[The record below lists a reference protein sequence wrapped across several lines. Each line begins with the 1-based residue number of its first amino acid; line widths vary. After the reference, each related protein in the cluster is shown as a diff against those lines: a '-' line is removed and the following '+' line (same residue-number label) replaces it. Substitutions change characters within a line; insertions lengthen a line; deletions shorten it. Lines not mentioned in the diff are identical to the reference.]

1 MLIVVLMVM
10 QNIVF
15 FGDSHTAR
23 SGFNLKYRP
32 EYKTHMCAESGNGP
46 DRIIE
51 NIYEF
56 IKKDMKEIKFKNEE
70 TLFVIEYSYLSR
82 LYLPRKKSDD
92 STFSGQFHSLIYD
105 GDMFLGY
112 EITPH
117 SLNVLYN
124 FFLLNFYD
132 EEIYFN
138 RFKMNVTL
146 VNAFLEKSGIKFINY
161 LWDTSA
167 ISETNGL
174 GKRNIHLKELE
185 ELNFIEFEPNQFL
198 FGKIAERDRLRI
210 YDETGVPDYH
220 LSENG
225 YEVLKKHLDK
235 KIEKFLD

>member
-1 MLIVVLMVM
+1 MDM

-23 SGFNLKYRP
+23 SDFNLKYRP
-32 EYKTHMCAESGNGP
+32 EYFTHMCAESGNGP

-82 LYLPRKKSDD
+82 LYLPRKNDD
-92 STFSGQFHSLIYD
+92 SDFSGQFHSLIYD

-112 EITPH
+112 EINSH
-117 SLNVLYN
+117 ALNVLYN

-132 EEIYFN
+132 EETYFN
-138 RFKMNVTL
+138 RFTMNVTM
-146 VNAFLEKSGIKFINY
+146 VNAFLEKLGIKFINY

-167 ISETNGL
+167 ITETNGL
-174 GKRNIHLKELE
+174 GKRNLYLKDLKD
-185 ELNFIEFEPNQFL
+185 LNFIEFEPNQFL
-198 FGKIAERDRLRI
+198 FGRIAERDRLRI
-210 YDETGVPDYH
+210 YDQTGMPDYH
-220 LSENG
+220 LSEHG
-225 YEVLKKHLDK
+225 YQVLKNYLDK
-235 KIEKFLD
+235 EIEKLT